1 MQDVADVR
9 EGDPEQGG
17 QTGRLPPAGPVQPVQ
32 HDGKFIQV
40 PERHQNG
47 DERDAAQD
55 AGGRKDLVCIGVR
68 QVVHR
73 RNAERQAPDAPHGG
87 EEHKLGEELIQYDG
101 GDEGSFGPPDE
112 GLRFLPKRP
121 VSGICLPQG
130 AVGTV
135 QKDLTSV
142 ERSVFSERYIF
153 NK

>member
-1 MQDVADVR
+1 M
-9 EGDPEQGG
+9 
-17 QTGRLPPAGPVQPVQ
+17 Q

-55 AGGRKDLVCIGVR
+55 AGGRKDLVRVGVR

-112 GLRFLPKRP
+112 GLCFLPKRP

-130 AVGTV
+130 AIGTA
-135 QKDLTSV
+135 Q
-142 ERSVFSERYIF
+142 
-153 NK
+153 

>member
-1 MQDVADVR
+1 MGQFFRVQHVADVR

-47 DERDAAQD
+47 DERDAAQN
-55 AGGRKDLVCIGVR
+55 AGGRKDLVRVGVR

-112 GLRFLPKRP
+112 GLCFLPKRP

-130 AVGTV
+130 AVGTA
-135 QKDLTSV
+135 Q
-142 ERSVFSERYIF
+142 
-153 NK
+153 